1 MLRGLQPSK
10 MRHGEKHEL
19 MKKKKKK
26 KSVMQTRS
34 RGREKA
40 RARGKA
46 RKRERENMDKKCPI
60 KTLWFISQVYERHR
74 RL

>member
-1 MLRGLQPSK
+1 MLRGLQHPK

-19 MKKKKKK
+19 LKKKEK

-40 RARGKA
+40 RAHVEKQERGSV
-46 RKRERENMDKKCPI
+46 RIWTRSV
-60 KTLWFISQVYERHR
+60 L
-74 RL
+74 